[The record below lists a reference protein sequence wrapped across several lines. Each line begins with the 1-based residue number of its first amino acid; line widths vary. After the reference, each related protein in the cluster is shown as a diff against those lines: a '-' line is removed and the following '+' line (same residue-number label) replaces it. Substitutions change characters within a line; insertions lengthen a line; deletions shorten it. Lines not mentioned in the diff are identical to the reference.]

1 MYNPCHP
8 GEILR
13 EDYLEPLGLSVS
25 EVAKGLGVAR
35 KTLSALVNE
44 HARVSSV
51 MAFRL
56 ARAFGTSPELW
67 VNLQAQYDL
76 WQAGQEV
83 DLSSVAVFS
92 PPAA

>member
-1 MYNPCHP
+1 MHNPAHP

-13 EDYLEPLGLSVS
+13 EDYLKPLGLSVS

-44 HARVSSV
+44 RAGISPS
-51 MAFRL
+51 MAYRL
-56 ARAFGTSPELW
+56 AHAFGTSPTFW
-67 VNLQAQYDL
+67 VNLQTQYDL
-76 WQAGQEV
+76 WQARQGV
-83 DLSSVAVFS
+83 DLSGVAVFS